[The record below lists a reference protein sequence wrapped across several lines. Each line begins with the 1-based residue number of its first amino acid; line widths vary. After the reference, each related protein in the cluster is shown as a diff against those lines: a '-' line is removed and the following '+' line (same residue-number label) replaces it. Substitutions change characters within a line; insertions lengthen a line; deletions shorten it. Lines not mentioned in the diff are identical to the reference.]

1 MKTAPQNA
9 NACLCTTSARII
21 NHGEHFMAWFYEI
34 RDSNK
39 VVLEKE
45 EGFASQKAAAGAGRK
60 KARELKAAGSLANG
74 VGTVEVGQ
82 NSLQPASR
90 SRQ

>member
-9 NACLCTTSARII
+9 NACLCTASTGII
-21 NHGEHFMAWFYEI
+21 NHGEQFMAWLYEI

-39 VVLEKE
+39 IVVEKG

-82 NSLQPASR
+82 NSLQPAPR
-90 SRQ
+90 HR